1 MASAPTSNNALSRST
16 FSWTSF
22 TQWLRGSF
30 NVFTSNKKD
39 LVNTPAIKIHSTGS
53 NPGNEPPFPLLDE
66 LPDGHLEPNY
76 QTVIADAYDYSQKD
90 QDLGVE
96 DGTTAKMVKNGVEP
110 QAGGGK
116 KKKTLKHKKSKGKT
130 LKKTLKRKKGGSKKK
145 LKRKGKK

>member
-39 LVNTPAIKIHSTGS
+39 LVNTPAIKIQSTGS
-53 NPGNEPPFPLLDE
+53 RPGNEPPFPLLDE

-76 QTVIADAYDYSQKD
+76 QETIADAYYNAE
-90 QDLGVE
+90 QD
-96 DGTTAKMVKNGVEP
+96 AQFVKNGVES
-110 QAGGGK
+110 QSGGGK

-130 LKKTLKRKKGGSKKK
+130 LKKTLKRKKGGSKRR

>member
-39 LVNTPAIKIHSTGS
+39 LVNTPAIKIQSTGS
-53 NPGNEPPFPLLDE
+53 RPGNEPPFPLLDE

-76 QTVIADAYDYSQKD
+76 QETIADAYYNAE
-90 QDLGVE
+90 QD
-96 DGTTAKMVKNGVEP
+96 TQFVKNGVEP
-110 QAGGGK
+110 QSGG
-116 KKKTLKHKKSKGKT
+116 
-130 LKKTLKRKKGGSKKK
+130 
-145 LKRKGKK
+145 

>member
-39 LVNTPAIKIHSTGS
+39 LVNTPGIKIHSNGS

-66 LPDGHLEPNY
+66 LPDGHLEPSY
-76 QTVIADAYDYSQKD
+76 QDTIQDAYDNTHVLEVD
-90 QDLGVE
+90 GNGGVS
-96 DGTTAKMVKNGVEP
+96 GKSASIVK
-110 QAGGGK
+110 QAGGAK

>member
-39 LVNTPAIKIHSTGS
+39 LVNTPAIKIHSNGS

-66 LPDGHLEPNY
+66 LPDGHLELNY
-76 QTVIADAYDYSQKD
+76 QDTITDAYDNSHVVGV
-90 QDLGVE
+90 LG
-96 DGTTAKMVKNGVEP
+96 DSNANNTSAKIVT
-110 QAGGGK
+110 QAGGAK